1 MVSAVGQR
9 PNPPSAGEVA
19 MTVTTVE
26 LTREEIIRAID
37 RVTRARLG
45 RSAADVVCAYRA
57 GILPDAGRVGDALV
71 LADLLDP
78 ADSLQL
84 AE

>member
-1 MVSAVGQR
+1 MS
-9 PNPPSAGEVA
+9 
-19 MTVTTVE
+19 VTTVE
-26 LTREEIIRAID
+26 LTREQIIANID

-45 RSAADVVCAYRA
+45 RSAADVVRAYRA
-57 GILPDAGRVGDALV
+57 GKLPDAGRVGDALV

-78 ADSLQL
+78 SDSLQSAT

>member
-1 MVSAVGQR
+1 MS
-9 PNPPSAGEVA
+9 
-19 MTVTTVE
+19 VTTVE
-26 LTREEIIRAID
+26 LTREQIIATID

-45 RSAADVVCAYRA
+45 RSAADVVRAYRT
-57 GILPDAGRVGDALV
+57 GQLPDAGRVGDALV

-78 ADSLQL
+78 SDSLQSSA

>member
-1 MVSAVGQR
+1 MSTTTIEFTR
-9 PNPPSAGEVA
+9 DEIVA
-19 MTVTTVE
+19 
-26 LTREEIIRAID
+26 AIE

-45 RSAADVVCAYRA
+45 KSAAEVISAYRA
-57 GILPDAGRVGDALV
+57 GNLADAGKVGDALV

-78 ADSLQL
+78 SDSLQL